1 MTSTTDLPSTEFLGT
16 ETGQDV
22 AVIIIDTDVDGAGPA
37 LHLHPYAET
46 FVLVSG
52 TVHFWVGDRDFVAE
66 GPSCHTAPP
75 QTPHRFAVV
84 GPGRV
89 RMVDIHANPT
99 FVTTWL

>member
-1 MTSTTDLPSTEFLGT
+1 MTSTSPMREFLGT

-22 AVIIIDTDVDGAGPA
+22 AVIIVDTDVEGAGPA
-37 LHLHPYAET
+37 LHRHPYAET

-75 QTPHRFAVV
+75 NTPHRFAVV
-84 GPGRV
+84 AGERV
-89 RMVDIHANPT
+89 HMVDIHANPT
-99 FVTTWL
+99 FVTEWL